1 VGSLEGSLGKIIVGG
16 FCGNCPGYHHS
27 LNVTQDERNV
37 YYRTLDTA
45 FRLRGFLIYRKNKN
59 SIPTGKSRG
68 GGIYVRAR
76 GRECYLRLTQD
87 PIPTESAA
95 FSSNC
100 KL

>member
-1 VGSLEGSLGKIIVGG
+1 VGSLEGSLGKIIFGG

-27 LNVTQDERNV
+27 LNVATQDEGKV

-45 FRLRGFLIYRKNKN
+45 FRLRGFLIYRKTK
-59 SIPTGKSRG
+59 TQF
-68 GGIYVRAR
+68 
-76 GRECYLRLTQD
+76 RLAKAEGHLCSSTRQRMLSQVD
-87 PIPTESAA
+87 PRPIPTESAA